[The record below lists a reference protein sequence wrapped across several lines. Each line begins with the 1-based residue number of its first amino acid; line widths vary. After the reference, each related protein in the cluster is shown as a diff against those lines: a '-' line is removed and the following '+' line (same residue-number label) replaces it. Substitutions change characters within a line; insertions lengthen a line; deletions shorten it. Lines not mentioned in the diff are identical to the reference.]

1 MQKKKKMRKKI
12 NLIPLYIIILS
23 FAIPVK
29 AQILE
34 FYRPIIVTYKPGIL
48 NNEKVNLGVFDYF
61 KQDTSKMKYEYLK
74 YDSEKESLFKYDD
87 TNNAFQ
93 KIICLK
99 SGNFKSQ
106 EKIKLGIFD
115 EFNLLK
121 ENSKS
126 FIASSPYGKYPSH
139 HKIINSIEILQKTK
153 KTLILKIHY
162 QDEFEWK
169 YFGILV
175 LTDYKYENLEDDE

>member
-1 MQKKKKMRKKI
+1 MTRRIKQTAF
-12 NLIPLYIIILS
+12 LYILLLS
-23 FAIPVK
+23 LTNIVK
-29 AQILE
+29 GQILE
-34 FYRPIIVTYKPGIL
+34 FYNPIVVTYKSAVL
-48 NNEKVNLGVFDYF
+48 NNEKVNLGIFDYF

-74 YDSEKESLFKYDD
+74 YDSDKEGLYKYDD
-87 TNNAFQ
+87 TNKDFQ

-99 SGNFKSQ
+99 SENLKSQ
-106 EKIKLGIFD
+106 KKIKLGIFD
-115 EFNLLK
+115 EFNLAK

-153 KTLILKIHY
+153 KTLILRINY